1 MHPVFHIEKSSASLL
16 SCGTAEV
23 FCSLVVAF
31 VGWWI
36 GKRGIGTARAD
47 WRVKLRLVLTLRN
60 LFKINFDKFIH

>member
-36 GKRGIGTARAD
+36 GKRGIGTGRAKD
-47 WRVKLRLVLTLRN
+47 VWTGE
-60 LFKINFDKFIH
+60 